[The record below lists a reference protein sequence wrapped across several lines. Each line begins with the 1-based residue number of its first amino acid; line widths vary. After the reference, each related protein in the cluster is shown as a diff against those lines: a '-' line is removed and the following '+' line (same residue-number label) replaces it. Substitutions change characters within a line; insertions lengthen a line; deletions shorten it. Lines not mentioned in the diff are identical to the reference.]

1 MFFMGTYTPKLD
13 EKGRLFLPSKFRD
26 QLTEGLVVTRGKEFC
41 LTVWPMDDFME
52 LTRKAQEAPVT
63 VKGARDY
70 TRFLFAG
77 ASEEKPDKQ
86 GRITITPMLREY
98 ASLDRD
104 VVVIGVMNRIEIWDP
119 ARWQQYSA
127 EQETKFSELSEE
139 VFPGV

>member
-1 MFFMGTYTPKLD
+1 M
-13 EKGRLFLPSKFRD
+13 
-26 QLTEGLVVTRGKEFC
+26 
-41 LTVWPMDDFME
+41 
-52 LTRKAQEAPVT
+52 T

-77 ASEEKPDKQ
+77 ASEETPDKQ
-86 GRITITPMLREY
+86 GRISITPMLREY
-98 ASLDRD
+98 AGLQRD
-104 VVVIGVMNRIEIWDP
+104 VVVIGVMNRVEIWDP